1 MEATDVHA
9 QDKAT
14 PMVSEKIMEEMP
26 EGLLS
31 NEKLPLDLPEDF
43 GATPS
48 QIEASRPSQVL
59 QPSISALALQW
70 SCSAFQDTV

>member
-1 MEATDVHA
+1 
-9 QDKAT
+9 
-14 PMVSEKIMEEMP
+14 MVSEKIMEEMP